1 MAKLNWTQN
10 PPSSAV
16 QMMNPGC
23 VYLLNKPNGA
33 PKCRWKCIR
42 FKTNQWFISILLVEI
57 GGWRLKLEPIFF
69 KSTSWSRISFFLGRV
84 FFWEK
89 STTNIKA
96 PIITRLHERDD
107 CWWGLF
113 TQLDHAALQCLNLNV
128 MYVLYIRYIYIHARM
143 YIKNIHAFTVYTYIL
158 HPPENYITILAS
170 YGNFQ
175 YHFSFAKVGVV
186 FSLEGDMLP
195 IASCTMNP
203 WIWRLL
209 ATATRQQLSRWCRAS
224 SWFVC
229 LGSDFCFVLD
239 TSIKPVGC
247 YGGIFCRYKYYI
259 GYRRIAP
266 FTKVFP
272 YAPCRSFKSTWW
284 FQRCHFHPCVV
295 KMS

>member
-128 MYVLYIRYIYIHARM
+128 MYVLYIRYIYIYMHVCTSKIYM
-143 YIKNIHAFTVYTYIL
+143 HLQYIHIFYTL
-158 HPPENYITILAS
+158 LRTI
-170 YGNFQ
+170 
-175 YHFSFAKVGVV
+175 
-186 FSLEGDMLP
+186 
-195 IASCTMNP
+195 
-203 WIWRLL
+203 
-209 ATATRQQLSRWCRAS
+209 
-224 SWFVC
+224 
-229 LGSDFCFVLD
+229 
-239 TSIKPVGC
+239 
-247 YGGIFCRYKYYI
+247 
-259 GYRRIAP
+259 
-266 FTKVFP
+266 
-272 YAPCRSFKSTWW
+272 
-284 FQRCHFHPCVV
+284 
-295 KMS
+295 